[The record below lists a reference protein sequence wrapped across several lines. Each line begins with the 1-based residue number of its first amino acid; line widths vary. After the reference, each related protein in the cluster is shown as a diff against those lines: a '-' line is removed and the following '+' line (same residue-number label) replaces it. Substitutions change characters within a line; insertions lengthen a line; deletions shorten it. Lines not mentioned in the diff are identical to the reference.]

1 MNKRVVAAACG
12 ILLLASLA
20 SCGKN
25 NAEETTTAAFP
36 LTGATASTLPDS
48 QLNVTASVNSA
59 APTYILTTQQ
69 GQTMVT
75 APTTAFSLEAIP
87 SSSVSIPNNFTN
99 PNMTTPYVNTSI
111 APTVPTTV
119 TTTERTTERT
129 TAATTQETT
138 EEPTTAVKKVRKYV
152 ELVACGTDP
161 STGNVLITFDASG
174 WDGGIKSN
182 TAFVTVN
189 IDGKQ
194 RTAKATVNGTLD
206 SDGYAT
212 IKIMTGEYE
221 PGDGSQITCDIPAGF
236 ITSKNGN
243 QTSIAISSPM
253 ATYSTS

>member
-111 APTVPTTV
+111 APTVLTTAP
-119 TTTERTTERT
+119 TTERT

-138 EEPTTAVKKVRKYV
+138 EEPTTAAEKVRQFFALENEAYN
-152 ELVACGTDP
+152 EGGNLDLEI
-161 STGNVLITFDASG
+161 STKE
-174 WDGGIKSN
+174 WDGGIVTK
-182 TAFVTVN
+182 TGYVTVY
-189 IDGKQ
+189 IDGKKYPIV
-194 RTAKATVNGTLD
+194 KASVSNKSGEQGIGII
-206 SDGYAT
+206 SV
-212 IKIMTGEYE
+212 KIAGEDYGADQTSE
-221 PGDGSQITCDIPAGF
+221 IIVDFPAGF

-243 QTSIAISSPM
+243 QTSIECRYEKGTLILE
-253 ATYSTS
+253 

>member
-75 APTTAFSLEAIP
+75 VPTTAFSLEAIP
-87 SSSVSIPNNFTN
+87 SSSVSIPNDFTN

-111 APTVPTTV
+111 APTVPTTAP
-119 TTTERTTERT
+119 TTERT
-129 TAATTQETT
+129 TAPTTQETT
-138 EEPTTAVKKVRKYV
+138 EEPTTAAEKVRKYV
-152 ELVACGTDP
+152 DLVASGTDP
-161 STGNVLITFDASG
+161 STGNFLITFEATG

-182 TAFVTVN
+182 TAFITVD
-189 IDGKQ
+189 IDGKK

-206 SDGYAT
+206 VDGNAT

-221 PGDGSQITCDIPAGF
+221 PGDGSVISCDIPAGF
-236 ITSKNGN
+236 VTSKNGN
-243 QTSIAISSPM
+243 QTSVDF
-253 ATYSTS
+253 STSATHSTS